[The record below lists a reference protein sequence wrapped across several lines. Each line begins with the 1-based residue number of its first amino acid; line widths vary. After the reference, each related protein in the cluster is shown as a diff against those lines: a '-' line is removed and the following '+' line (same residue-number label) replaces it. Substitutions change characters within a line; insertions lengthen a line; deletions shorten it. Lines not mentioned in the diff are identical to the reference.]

1 MSNIE
6 QNENEHNVEKFI
18 RLSGNLLTVCSRY
31 KTTPFSLSGR
41 GSVVGFSAGSAVRMR
56 RYLRE
61 CVTDYRHMVTLT
73 YPFCYESDGK
83 RVKEHLRRFCQ
94 QWLRKCKRD
103 SLVNESM
110 FWFLEFQSR
119 GAPHFH
125 IFTVHGLDYKWVAR
139 TWYDICNTEDPRHL
153 DAGTR
158 VEKLKR
164 GRSGLI
170 SYASKYA
177 NKPEQK
183 TVPDDY
189 ENVGRFWGVYGC
201 RAVVAAA
208 TAISPKVA
216 MCPVISHYLEVMNKA
231 IKAAIDAKKARVIC
245 RKQGVVVVVIDD
257 KNTRAL
263 VGMNIA
269 KINVRRILEHPMPS
283 DAYFGR
289 MVEII
294 ESELD
299 ERRFDIC

>member
-6 QNENEHNVEKFI
+6 QTENKNNDDKFL
-18 RLSGNLLTVCSRY
+18 RLSGNLLTACTRY

-61 CVTDYRHMVTLT
+61 CVTDYRYMVTLT

-94 QWLRKCKRD
+94 EWLRRCKRD
-103 SLVNESM
+103 GLLDESM

-125 IFTVHGLDYKWVAR
+125 IFTVHGLDYKWVAQ
-139 TWYDICNTEDPRHL
+139 TWYQICNTEDPRHL
-153 DAGTR
+153 AAGTR

-208 TAISPKVA
+208 TVISPKA
-216 MCPVISHYLEVMNKA
+216 ANCPAISGYLEKINLAVKR
-231 IKAAIDAKKARVIC
+231 AIDAGKAKIIC
-245 RKQGVVVVVIDD
+245 RKSGVCVVVIDD

-263 VGMNIA
+263 IGMNIA
-269 KINVRRILEHPMPS
+269 KINVRRILAETMPS
-283 DAYFGR
+283 DAYMGR
-289 MVEII
+289 MVELI
-294 ESELD
+294 ESEMD